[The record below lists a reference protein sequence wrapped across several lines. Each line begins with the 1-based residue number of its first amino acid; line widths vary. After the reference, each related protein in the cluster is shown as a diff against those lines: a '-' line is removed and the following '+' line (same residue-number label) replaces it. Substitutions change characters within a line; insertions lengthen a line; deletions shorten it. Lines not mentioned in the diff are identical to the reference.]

1 MPEAVDTEEIEEMKQ
16 MKSAAKN
23 GTGAIDYASIKEEA
37 ELLAFEPPL
46 QSAFAV
52 KPANVWIEEAKNQAI
67 PNKLFDEFW
76 YESELC
82 FLFADTNAGKSILAV
97 QIAERIASGGSEAA
111 AQKVLYFDF
120 ELSAKQFERRYSQ
133 DYQNHFE
140 FHDNF
145 YRVEVNV
152 DASIPQRFKD
162 EGEWLDYSFNL
173 ALAESEAR
181 VIIVDNITY
190 MRNELEKSHIASSMM
205 KMLKDLKTKFDLSIL
220 ALGHTPKRDLTKAIT
235 RNDLGGSKMLINFA
249 DSCFAI
255 GESFKDKNVR
265 YLKQIK
271 QRNGEQQYGTEN
283 VCVMQIAKDFNFLEF
298 QPLGYSREKDHLKTL
313 SEKERADLPDQ
324 IRTLSYLPQRE
335 IAKRLGISVGTVNRY
350 LSRPEE
356 I

>member
-1 MPEAVDTEEIEEMKQ
+1 MELSEAANI
-16 MKSAAKN
+16 
-23 GTGAIDYASIKEEA
+23 TGVGIDYSAIKEEA
-37 ELLAFEPPL
+37 ELLTYEPPI

-52 KPANVWIEEAKNQAI
+52 KRASEWIDEAKNQAI

-97 QIAERIASGGSEAA
+97 QIAEAVAAGRSEAG

-120 ELSAKQFERRYSQ
+120 ELSAKQFERRYSE
-133 DYQNHFE
+133 DYANHFN
-140 FHDNF
+140 FNQNF
-145 YRVEVNV
+145 YRVEV
-152 DASIPQRFKD
+152 DIEALIPDRFKD
-162 EGEWLDYSFNL
+162 ESEWLDYSFNL

-205 KMLKDLKTKFDLSIL
+205 KMLKNLKTKFDLSIL
-220 ALGHTPKRDLTKAIT
+220 ALGHTPKRDLTKPIT

-255 GESFKDKNVR
+255 GESFKDKNLR

-271 QRNGEQQYGTEN
+271 QRNGEQKYDTEN
-283 VCVMQIAKDFNFLEF
+283 VCVMQIAKDSNFLEF
-298 QPLGYSREKDHLKTL
+298 QSLGYSQEKDHLKNL
-313 SEKERADLPDQ
+313 SDKERADLPEQ
-324 IRTLSYLPQRE
+324 IRVLSYLPQRE
-335 IAKRLGISVGTVNRY
+335 IAKRLGVSVGTVNR
-350 LSRPEE
+350 LLAKSEAE
-356 I
+356 